1 VKNSEEY
8 RSLGAATG
16 GTAVGRGWPVG
27 SAEEVELRTWRRR
40 RRGKGRQRWQSHE
53 VEEGI
58 SRLHVIPV
66 RFIFHFIPLFFEI
79 ANLYLCAWQSSDFY
93 HFSEYPCLRI
103 ICTVDP
109 KVKLKIWCFR
119 KDYSNF
125 HVTLKL
131 K

>member
-16 GTAVGRGWPVG
+16 GTAVDRGWPVG

-40 RRGKGRQRWQSHE
+40 KATVAKSRGGRMGSHDQSFTRY
-53 VEEGI
+53 
-58 SRLHVIPV
+58 S
-66 RFIFHFIPLFFEI
+66 RFIFHFIPLFFKI

-125 HVTLKL
+125 HVTFKL